1 MCVCAV
7 HWCRK
12 WIRKRQ
18 SSLSLSLLSS
28 PLLLSLLFFFSPSSS
43 HLHLPMTAI
52 VRFLRRFKHHIP
64 AARVVVRSTVEKDGR
79 TIPET
84 KRVPDVLGP
93 GGESGGQNGRQRGIS
108 RTLACV
114 YARMIDLSSTP
125 HTNHTTHTH
134 THTTTQ
140 HISMVVGATLLSL
153 LGLALLHFSST
164 SPPRTRKAA
173 LCPRPARADGRSV
186 PFRS

>member
-1 MCVCAV
+1 MLKREREKEREREFVCVCAV

-114 YARMIDLSSTP
+114 YCAHDRSLK
-125 HTNHTTHTH
+125 HTTHQPYYTHTH
-134 THTTTQ
+134 THTPQ
-140 HISMVVGATLLSL
+140 HNI
-153 LGLALLHFSST
+153 
-164 SPPRTRKAA
+164 
-173 LCPRPARADGRSV
+173 
-186 PFRS
+186 

>member
-7 HWCRK
+7 HGCRK

-114 YARMIDLSSTP
+114 YCAHDRSLK
-125 HTNHTTHTH
+125 HTTHQPYYTHTH
-134 THTTTQ
+134 THHNTTYKYGGGCY
-140 HISMVVGATLLSL
+140 SSL
-153 LGLALLHFSST
+153 APRSRSPPLLLHVSST
-164 SPPRTRKAA
+164 YA
-173 LCPRPARADGRSV
+173 
-186 PFRS
+186 